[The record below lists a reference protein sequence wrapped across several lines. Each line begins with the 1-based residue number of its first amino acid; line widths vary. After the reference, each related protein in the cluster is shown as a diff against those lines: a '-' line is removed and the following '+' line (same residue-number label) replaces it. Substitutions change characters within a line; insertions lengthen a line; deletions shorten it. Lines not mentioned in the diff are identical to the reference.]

1 MNAFNTMKK
10 CGFGDYIYH
19 IVTFNL
25 DGGIRTGG
33 GELLQRLLSGK
44 DATPPVFTKTL
55 YSFREW
61 DSPVT
66 DIVTSKTIKALY
78 DVNVNVQFV
87 AIGSNSIII
96 SADGVNW
103 LVSLADIGALFGD
116 NGSGATGAI
125 CWNGSMFV
133 AGGGGTINSR
143 QLAYSFDGIY
153 WFPSPTPYDMGGGG
167 SSILTGY
174 GKVYAICWNGSMFV
188 AGGICGQGPANV
200 LVYSYDGI
208 NWSLSDNADIFLL
221 VGAICWNGSMFVAVG
236 QGSGN
241 TGSNSAYSTDGIHWT
256 RRGIYPSTGIGFHR
270 GRAICWNGSM
280 FVAGGNQGDCEP
292 LVYSYDGINWTAST
306 NGKLLIY
313 TGNNGGVGSICWNGS
328 MFVAGCF
335 GSNVA
340 VYSYDG
346 INWLN
351 SDAGNVAD
359 SVGSICWNGSMFV
372 AGGSTGAPSGQ
383 ASIIYSYNGVNWFA
397 SPSADALMPNMC
409 SSVCSKNAPNLYP
422 PTNSD
427 VMTNI
432 SYNITFNTGVGTW
445 NDDTADNIILSV
457 SEGYLP
463 VYPTTIKAP
472 TGYYATGWS
481 PSLAVATENKT
492 YTAQFAEIIPLNT
505 VYFDLAGGTRTGGGA
520 LSQSVADNGYA
531 TEPTCSPPISHHP
544 DHRNFTWIGWDTA
557 LGPITGNTTITALWQ
572 MNEF

>member
-116 NGSGATGAI
+116 NGSGATGA
-125 CWNGSMFV
+125 
-133 AGGGGTINSR
+133 
-143 QLAYSFDGIY
+143 
-153 WFPSPTPYDMGGGG
+153 
-167 SSILTGY
+167 
-174 GKVYAICWNGSMFV
+174 
-188 AGGICGQGPANV
+188 
-200 LVYSYDGI
+200 
-208 NWSLSDNADIFLL
+208 
-221 VGAICWNGSMFVAVG
+221 
-236 QGSGN
+236 
-241 TGSNSAYSTDGIHWT
+241 
-256 RRGIYPSTGIGFHR
+256 
-270 GRAICWNGSM
+270 
-280 FVAGGNQGDCEP
+280 
-292 LVYSYDGINWTAST
+292 
-306 NGKLLIY
+306 
-313 TGNNGGVGSICWNGS
+313 
-328 MFVAGCF
+328 
-335 GSNVA
+335 
-340 VYSYDG
+340 
-346 INWLN
+346 
-351 SDAGNVAD
+351 
-359 SVGSICWNGSMFV
+359 ICWNGSMFV